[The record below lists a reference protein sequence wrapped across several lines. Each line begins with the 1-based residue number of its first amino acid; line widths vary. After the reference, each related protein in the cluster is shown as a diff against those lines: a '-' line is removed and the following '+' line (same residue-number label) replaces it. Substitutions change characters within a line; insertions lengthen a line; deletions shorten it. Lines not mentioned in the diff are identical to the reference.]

1 MGIKDLSGFISQ
13 GVAGG
18 IIGQYI
24 SDIFFNLFV
33 FDKKHFY
40 DVITN
45 VSPTPAYIAATTSGF
60 LNGITSPYID
70 NISSLAL
77 RNVAYVYTNDYFSRK
92 LNEGDIID
100 DIDMS
105 ELVQDTIAIVILV
118 WLFSEGRRNN
128 FYNHKLKM
136 AGYEPIYEEDLGF
149 FDSFIIILVINF
161 YAYYKTT
168 RNNTNDLDTSVDLL

>member
-77 RNVAYVYTNDYFSRK
+77 RNVAYVYTNDFVRNK
-92 LNEGDIID
+92 PETIVDIVIR
-100 DIDMS
+100 INKKH
-105 ELVQDTIAIVILV
+105 ELVIPIEVPVTLKPVNIGIQISDNYRLKAIMNNQYASSTSSLID
-118 WLFSEGRRNN
+118 LFDAGEI
-128 FYNHKLKM
+128 KM
-136 AGYEPIYEEDLGF
+136 
-149 FDSFIIILVINF
+149 S
-161 YAYYKTT
+161 K
-168 RNNTNDLDTSVDLL
+168 